1 MPKVNKEDLCIV
13 YYEVE
18 GEFSVLWKANPN
30 NKKKECICFQTET
43 AHYAVK
49 GWTRKIRKCLMCWGD
64 FV

>member
-30 NKKKECICFQTET
+30 NKKKRMYLFSNRNCALCCQWMDKKDSKMLN
-43 AHYAVK
+43 VL
-49 GWTRKIRKCLMCWGD
+49 G
-64 FV
+64 